1 MAIWVPLTPVPA
13 FRAGWAYLSGERPSL
28 NVPYSV
34 LALEPTLQNNNV
46 CGTTATFTNLTCDS
60 PPEVVNVSWYVQS
73 IDAIQDVNQIV
84 PLNMVLNVQW
94 RDWRLAY
101 AEGGFGCW
109 ATSLQL
115 AALTSAAATT
125 LAANLTTAIATLWS
139 CTSPTNCAGS
149 PLPSGVLPTVSVTTA
164 GLVTVF
170 PAPVDWQ
177 RSCTVSSTYTNP
189 LLSSVSGTPCTA
201 TSVTSTAYTA
211 KLTAALAAIGGSIP
225 AAAVWLPVSVP
236 CVGAGARKLPPAL
249 TLSTGQAQGTPP
261 SGFGGPGGGPGG
273 VPGSMSYF
281 PWGTSLDHNTI
292 WDPAS
297 VSRQRRAWPR
307 SLLTRICCVRFRSGG

>member
-1 MAIWVPLTPVPA
+1 M
-13 FRAGWAYLSGERPSL
+13 
-28 NVPYSV
+28 PYSV

-46 CGTTATFTNLTCDS
+46 CGTTATFTNLTCVS
-60 PPEVVNVSWYVQS
+60 PPELVNVSWYVQS
-73 IDAIQDVNQIV
+73 IDSIQDVNQIFT
-84 PLNMVLNVQW
+84 LNMVLNVQW

-115 AALTSAAATT
+115 ASMTSAAATT
-125 LAANLTTAIATLWS
+125 LAANLTAAIATLWS
-139 CTSPTNCAGS
+139 CTSPTNCAAS
-149 PLPSGVLPTVSVTTA
+149 PLPPGVLPKVSVTTA

-177 RSCTVSSTYTNP
+177 RSCNVLASPYPFTNP
-189 LLSSVSGTPCTA
+189 LLTAVSGTPCSA
-201 TSVTSTAYTA
+201 TSFTSTAYTA
-211 KLTAALAAIGGSIP
+211 KLTAALAATGGSIP
-225 AAAVWLPVSVP
+225 AAAIWLPVSVP

-273 VPGSMSYF
+273 VPGGMTSF
-281 PWGTSLDHNTI
+281 PMGTSLDHNTI
-292 WDPAS
+292 WDPSSAS
-297 VSRQRRAWPR
+297 S
-307 SLLTRICCVRFRSGG
+307 